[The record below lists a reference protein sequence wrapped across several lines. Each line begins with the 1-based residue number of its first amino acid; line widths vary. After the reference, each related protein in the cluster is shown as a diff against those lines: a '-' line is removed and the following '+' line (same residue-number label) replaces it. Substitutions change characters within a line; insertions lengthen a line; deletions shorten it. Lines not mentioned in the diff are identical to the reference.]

1 MKRNICSFCA
11 HALPSSTAEHGR
23 YPVDQQ
29 RQPGLAAIFGQ
40 SAKETDLT
48 PGMFLAASQEVVKLA
63 TDFFSYHG
71 PIDNERY
78 EVQVKAPDQTGPLRS
93 DWSSGLRASL
103 SPSFLIGERQRS
115 FGLTACEL
123 KEDVCVS
130 GFLSVKSPDICHLP
144 QRATRVSS
152 AQLSNRSLSAK
163 ARIVGREG

>member
-11 HALPSSTAEHGR
+11 HALPSSTTEHGR

-48 PGMFLAASQEVVKLA
+48 LGMFLAASQEVKLA
-63 TDFFSYHG
+63 TDFFSYRE

-78 EVQVKAPDQTGPLRS
+78 EVQTPDQTGLLRS
-93 DWSSGLRASL
+93 RAAGLLEPLFLHRSLENVKRGSASRH
-103 SPSFLIGERQRS
+103 GELNKGR
-115 FGLTACEL
+115 
-123 KEDVCVS
+123 CVLV
-130 GFLSVKSPDICHLP
+130 GFPICKSPDIRHPP
-144 QRATRVSS
+144 QRATRVSP

-163 ARIVGREG
+163 ARLVSREG